1 MRALWIVGLGSFL
14 GGCARYGLSRWVQ
27 THLPGAFPFG
37 TMAVNLAGCL
47 LIGVL
52 YGLFERGRIADPDFR
67 LFAVAGFC
75 GGFTTFS
82 TFAGEGLSLFQ
93 AGQFFSFVAYAGLS
107 LVLGLAMVFAGQYL
121 VRMF

>member
-1 MRALWIVGLGSFL
+1 MKALLLVGIGSFA
-14 GGCARYGLSRWVQ
+14 GGCARYALSRWVQ

-52 YGLFERGRIADPDFR
+52 YGLSDRGRIADPDLR
-67 LFAVAGFC
+67 LLLTVGLC

-93 AGQFFSFVAYAGLS
+93 AGHLLSFTAYAGS
-107 LVLGLAMVFAGQYL
+107 SVVLGLAMVFVGQYL
-121 VRMF
+121 VRIF

>member
-1 MRALWIVGLGSFL
+1 MKALLLVGIGSFV
-14 GGCARYGLSRWVQ
+14 GGCARYGISRWVQ
-27 THLPGAFPFG
+27 AHFPGAFPSG

-52 YGLFERGRIADPDFR
+52 YGLSERGRLADPDLKL
-67 LFAVAGFC
+67 LFTVGLC

-93 AGQFFSFVAYAGLS
+93 SGQFLSFTAYAGLS
-107 LVLGLAMVFAGQYL
+107 VVLGLAMVFVGQFL
-121 VRMF
+121 VRFF